1 VSITSLFSNFQWE
14 QDYHTLA
21 DAKTNALQRG
31 LPDPILTL
39 AEYFG
44 SEGYGFRWGPMYT
57 LAGDR
62 AKVALEFAL
71 AVLILST
78 VLVAVIPF
86 YGLAIFPLVGELLC
100 TLNLLSLILVSLR
113 LVTFP

>member
-1 VSITSLFSNFQWE
+1 
-14 QDYHTLA
+14 
-21 DAKTNALQRG
+21 
-31 LPDPILTL
+31 
-39 AEYFG
+39 
-44 SEGYGFRWGPMYT
+44 MYT

-113 LVTFP
+113 LVTFPWHRLSIPHDNPFPDKSMMLTA